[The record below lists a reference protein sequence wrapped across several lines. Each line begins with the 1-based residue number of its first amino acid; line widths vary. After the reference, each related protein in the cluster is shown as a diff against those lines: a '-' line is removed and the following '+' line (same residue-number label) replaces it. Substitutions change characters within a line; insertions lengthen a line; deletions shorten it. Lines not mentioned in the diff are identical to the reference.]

1 MAEEKK
7 TEETETAGEKK
18 KSSSLILIVI
28 IIILILVILV
38 GAIIGILMM
47 GGDDTSSKQQMQQ
60 NVEQT
65 RDMPKIKKSRPE
77 LDNSRTLDKIGILY
91 PLDTFTVNLL
101 SENGSRYLKAQLSL
115 ELSGQELAAEL
126 DSKKA
131 VIRDRIL
138 RLLSSKSLEE
148 VSTIKGKDKL
158 SEQIMDILNPMLT
171 DGSINGIYFTDF
183 VIQ

>member
-7 TEETETAGEKK
+7 TEETEAATEGK
-18 KSSSLILIVI
+18 KSNSLMLIVVI
-28 IIILILVILV
+28 VVLVVVILV

-47 GGDDTSSKQQMQQ
+47 GGDDNSSKQMQN
-60 NVEQT
+60 NVQQQSSDT
-65 RDMPKIKKSRPE
+65 PKMKKSRVE
-77 LDNSRTLDKIGILY
+77 LDNSRTLNKIGILY

-101 SENGSRYLKAQLSL
+101 SENGSRYLKAQISL

-148 VSTIKGKDKL
+148 VSTLKGKDKL
-158 SEQIMDILNPMLT
+158 SEQIMDVLNPMLT
-171 DGSINGIYFTDF
+171 DGSINGIYFTEF